1 MEATIPARMESTDR
15 PARSETSASS
25 MVVQQYAR
33 YPQTLE
39 SSLRSAS
46 SLGSARSQA
55 DAHRSPSLH
64 RRGTPRSLQSSPRG
78 IRSAIPA
85 SAARLGP
92 SMSPPVFDVLRHAP
106 MKDTTDQAESRALPS
121 RDITDENID
130 DAYVLFIFYCN
141 PNVPSSVDASELRK
155 TFRCPPRSDG
165 KSFSV
170 FKLFEL
176 IRKLDNKELKTW
188 IQLAI
193 ELGVEPPSMEK
204 KQSTQKVQQ
213 YAVRLKRWMRAM
225 HVDSFF
231 EYCLGHPHAYYT
243 QLPASGPFVSES
255 RDGVPLEEDLALRAL
270 VPQWKPK
277 RGRKRAD
284 ERELDDEKTVKRP
297 SLDTSVGGLPP
308 GGFHNHSATFPQS
321 AIPFSAFPEED
332 TWMTANSSFPP
343 PGTSEQQGRD
353 LQWRLPDRE
362 TSPAGYPQSAIL
374 PRGHQP
380 DMIMSAEPRSAVTPS
395 SGEKTRAKRK
405 HGPAVSSAWPASNNS
420 SNGKSRGRPPNKP
433 SSGSF
438 STFQLQPSREPSQI
452 PPNSIPQSTPQIEEN
467 GTPGALPTPSYN
479 QSPTPAA
486 QGRPGK
492 LQLQVPQ
499 HMGAPV
505 RLATP
510 PTLLVNGVNGAVIPQ
525 PTDSQGQPQLHAQAN
540 LQPHPHAHQQAHQ
553 QPYPHPHPQAHP
565 QAHPQTH
572 TPVHPQAH
580 PQVHPPINPQV
591 HPHIHPNASQH
602 ADHRGSL
609 GEPGPTIDQRALEAA
624 PKIPFDEIIRA
635 LSSELL
641 MARVMRPTQL
651 SPDEAHGLATMMVF
665 NSSAQYAKLPIELH
679 SYLLAFNLGVG
690 HYFGFAAPRPVPMI
704 VHIEHPTPDANGQ
717 APKEPRYSVSFD
729 YNPTGHFSTHT
740 ALGNI
745 NPAINFVG
753 PPPQLP
759 PPPPPPDPSS
769 DRQSKISENDNISNI
784 DLEDD
789 DDGDNPAS
797 DATWKQRFMKLRSQM
812 LKKDR
817 ALSQY
822 KRKIV
827 ESVMAD
833 I

>member
-1 MEATIPARMESTDR
+1 MDPTDR
-15 PARSETSASS
+15 PSRGEISASP

-55 DAHRSPSLH
+55 EARKSPSLH
-64 RRGTPRSLQSSPRG
+64 RKGTPRSLQSSPRG

-85 SAARLGP
+85 SAARSGP
-92 SMSPPVFDVLRHAP
+92 SMSPPVFDALRHAP
-106 MKDTTDQAESRALPS
+106 MKDTTDQAESRVLPS

-130 DAYVLFIFYCN
+130 DAYVVFIFYCN
-141 PNVPSSVDASELRK
+141 PNVPSSVDTSELRK

-170 FKLFEL
+170 YKLFEL
-176 IRKLDNKELKTW
+176 IRRLDNKELKTW

-193 ELGVEPPSMEK
+193 ELG
-204 KQSTQKVQQ
+204 
-213 YAVRLKRWMRAM
+213 RWMRAM

-243 QLPASGPFVSES
+243 QLPPSGPFVSES

-284 ERELDDEKTVKRP
+284 ERELEEEKVAKRP

-308 GGFHNHSATFPQS
+308 GGFHNHSVTFPQS
-321 AIPFSAFPEED
+321 AIPFSAFPED
-332 TWMTANSSFPP
+332 DPWMTANSSFPP
-343 PGTSEQQGRD
+343 PGASEQQNQD
-353 LQWRLPDRE
+353 LRWRLPDRE

-374 PRGHQP
+374 PRGHHA
-380 DMIMSAEPRSAVTPS
+380 DIIMSAEPRSAVTPS

-405 HGPAVSSAWPASNNS
+405 HGPAVSSAWPTSNNPL
-420 SNGKSRGRPPNKP
+420 NGKSRGRPPNKP

-438 STFQLQPSREPSQI
+438 TTFQLQPSRESSQI
-452 PPNSIPQSTPQIEEN
+452 PPTSARQSSPPAVDHN
-467 GTPGALPTPSYN
+467 GTPSTGPTPSYN
-479 QSPTPAA
+479 QSPTPAT

-510 PTLLVNGVNGAVIPQ
+510 PTLLVNGVSGAIVAQ
-525 PTDSQGQPQLHAQAN
+525 STESQPQ
-540 LQPHPHAHQQAHQ
+540 
-553 QPYPHPHPQAHP
+553 
-565 QAHPQTH
+565 
-572 TPVHPQAH
+572 VHPQAH
-580 PQVHPPINPQV
+580 PHVQSQTHNPAHPQPHPQIYPQGHPQSHLHTHSQAHPQMHHPQV
-591 HPHIHPNASQH
+591 HSNVHSNAHHNIPQQV
-602 ADHRGSL
+602 DHRGTL
-609 GEPGPTIDQRALEAA
+609 GEPGPTVDQRAVDTA
-624 PKIPFDEIIRA
+624 PKVPFDEIIRA

-641 MARVMRPTQL
+641 GARVMRPTPL
-651 SPDEAHGLATMMVF
+651 NPEEAHTLAAMMVF
-665 NSSAQYAKLPIELH
+665 NSSAQYSKLPIELH

-690 HYFGFAAPRPVPMI
+690 HYFGFSAPRQTPMV
-704 VHIEHPTPDANGQ
+704 VHIEHLTPDANEVPG
-717 APKEPRYSVSFD
+717 PKEPRYSVSYD

-740 ALGNI
+740 AIGNM
-745 NPAINFVG
+745 NPAIDFVG
-753 PPPQLP
+753 PPPQP
-759 PPPPPPDPSS
+759 PAPPPDP
-769 DRQSKISENDNISNI
+769 RNKLSENDNASNI
-784 DLEDD
+784 EMEEDD
-789 DDGDNPAS
+789 GENSAS

-812 LKKDR
+812 QKKDR